1 MSLLRVASAHV
12 LRIML
17 LTHFKKPY
25 SCRTLMGCGIF
36 ICSLLILSGCST
48 FSGKSNSSF
57 RVSQFKQDTSVGTE
71 DISIAAVGLV
81 DVPYSYGGN
90 TPKGGFDCSGLIV
103 YVYNKAA
110 GVKLPRTI
118 QLMSTKGRSIEGQ
131 PPAPGDLVFFN
142 TTGEK
147 YSHAGIY
154 VGQGRFV
161 HAPSSGGTVRLD
173 YITTPYWAAKFTEA
187 RRVVPWYRQ
196 SLGWITPP
204 PRFLITN

>member
-1 MSLLRVASAHV
+1 
-12 LRIML
+12 ML
-17 LTHFKKPY
+17 PTRFKKHI
-25 SCRTLMGCGIF
+25 SCRTLLGCGIF
-36 ICSLLILSGCST
+36 ICTIAMLGGCSM
-48 FSGKSNSSF
+48 FGSKSPNPKIA
-57 RVSQFKQDTSVGTE
+57 QFKQDTSVGTE

-81 DVPYSYGGN
+81 DVPYRYGGN

-110 GVKLPRTI
+110 GIKLPRTI
-118 QLMSTKGRSIEGQ
+118 QQMSNKGRSVENG

-161 HAPSSGGTVRLD
+161 HAPSAGGTVRLD
-173 YITTPYWAAKFTEA
+173 YITSPYWAAKFTEA
-187 RRVVPWYRQ
+187 RRLTSQ
-196 SLGWITPP
+196 
-204 PRFLITN
+204 

>member
-1 MSLLRVASAHV
+1 
-12 LRIML
+12 ML
-17 LTHFKKPY
+17 LTHSKQSL
-25 SCRTLMGCGIF
+25 SCRTLLGCGIF

-48 FSGKSNSSF
+48 FGSKSNASK
-57 RVSQFKQDTSVGTE
+57 VSQFKQDTSAGTE
-71 DISIAAVGLV
+71 DISIAAIGLV
-81 DVPYSYGGN
+81 DVPYRYGGN

-110 GVKLPRTI
+110 GIKLPRTI
-118 QLMSTKGRSIEGQ
+118 QLMGTKGISIEDQ

-161 HAPSSGGTVRLD
+161 HAPSAGGTVRLD
-173 YITTPYWAAKFTEA
+173 YITSPYWAAKFTEA
-187 RRVVPWYRQ
+187 RRLTQ
-196 SLGWITPP
+196 
-204 PRFLITN
+204 

>member
-1 MSLLRVASAHV
+1 
-12 LRIML
+12 ML
-17 LTHFKKPY
+17 QTHSKKAL
-25 SCRTLMGCGIF
+25 SCHTLIGCGIF
-36 ICSLLILSGCST
+36 ICTLLTLSGCST
-48 FSGKSNSSF
+48 LSSKPTPEK
-57 RVSQFKQDTSVGTE
+57 VAQFKQDTSVGTE

-81 DVPYSYGGN
+81 DVPYRYGGN

-110 GVKLPRTI
+110 GIKLPRTI
-118 QLMSTKGRSIEGQ
+118 QLMSSKGQSVENQ

-161 HAPSSGGTVRLD
+161 HAPSAGGTVRLE
-173 YITTPYWAAKFTEA
+173 YITAPYWAARFTEA
-187 RRVVPWYRQ
+187 RRMTSQ
-196 SLGWITPP
+196 
-204 PRFLITN
+204 

>member
-1 MSLLRVASAHV
+1 
-12 LRIML
+12 
-17 LTHFKKPY
+17 
-25 SCRTLMGCGIF
+25 MGCGIF
-36 ICSLLILSGCST
+36 ICTLFTLSGCSI
-48 FSGKSNSSF
+48 FSSKPS
-57 RVSQFKQDTSVGTE
+57 VSKVTQFKQDTSVGTE

-81 DVPYSYGGN
+81 DVPYRYGGN

-110 GVKLPRTI
+110 GIKLPRTI
-118 QLMSTKGRSIEGQ
+118 QQMSSKGKSVENQ

-161 HAPSSGGTVRLD
+161 HAPSAGGTVRLE
-173 YITTPYWAAKFTEA
+173 YITAPYWAARFTEA
-187 RRVVPWYRQ
+187 RRM
-196 SLGWITPP
+196 TP
-204 PRFLITN
+204 

>member
-1 MSLLRVASAHV
+1 MSPLHVASAHV

-17 LTHFKKPY
+17 LTHSKQSL
-25 SCRTLMGCGIF
+25 SCRTLIGCGIF
-36 ICSLLILSGCST
+36 IWVIALSGCST
-48 FSGKSNSSF
+48 FSTKPSSS

-81 DVPYSYGGN
+81 DVPYRFGGN

-110 GVKLPRTI
+110 GIKLPRTI
-118 QLMSTKGRSIEGQ
+118 QLMSTKGQSIDGQ

-161 HAPSSGGTVRLD
+161 HAPSAGGTVRLD
-173 YITTPYWAAKFTEA
+173 YITSPYWAAKFTEA
-187 RRVVPWYRQ
+187 RR
-196 SLGWITPP
+196 IK
-204 PRFLITN
+204 

>member
-1 MSLLRVASAHV
+1 MP
-12 LRIML
+12 
-17 LTHFKKPY
+17 LTHSKQSY
-25 SCRTLMGCGIF
+25 SCRTLLGCGIF
-36 ICSLLILSGCST
+36 ICSLFFISGCST
-48 FSGKSNSSF
+48 FSSKQSSSSKLSSS
-57 RVSQFKQDTSVGTE
+57 RVSQFTQDTSVGTE

-81 DVPYSYGGN
+81 DVPYRYGGN

-161 HAPSSGGTVRLD
+161 HAPSAGGTVRLD

-187 RRVVPWYRQ
+187 RRIVPQ
-196 SLGWITPP
+196 
-204 PRFLITN
+204 